1 MKSNAASVDHALSRV
16 ATRQAPVQPGRRF
29 PPDDVAQANSEPQ
42 D

>member
-1 MKSNAASVDHALSRV
+1 MKLNAASVDHAPSRL

-29 PPDDVAQANSEPQ
+29 PRDDVAQAGSEPQ